1 MEKAD
6 GGYAKGAG
14 PTLWVAGSI
23 TAGWLGAAI
32 CLGWHA
38 KPCDDGGTFA
48 CLAANEWGD
57 YLAGVFAPLAL
68 IWLIAAV
75 WIQSSELREQRKELS
90 LTRAEVRDNRA
101 VMEAQ
106 ADEARRQA
114 EFIGRQTQMLEAD
127 RTARETEAIF
137 NAHVAQLALRLRQY
151 PNAFNFIA
159 TDRQYT
165 PSLIKAVDYPSDQQT
180 IATYATRLRTSM
192 RQLNKEHPGV
202 HLDAE
207 QPYNLARI
215 CTSLLACWEASRVL
229 PESSRVVAEA
239 LELDD
244 FVAKMMDLKSHV
256 TNYPPETSRLASVF
270 GDHSD

>member
-6 GGYAKGAG
+6 RGDAKGAG
-14 PTLWVAGSI
+14 PTLWVPGFISLAWLAAAI
-23 TAGWLGAAI
+23 WLGWL
-32 CLGWHA
+32 A

-48 CLAANEWGD
+48 CLRANEWGD
-57 YLAGVFAPLAL
+57 YFGGVFAPLAL

-114 EFIGRQTQMLEAD
+114 EYIGRQTEMLEAD
-127 RTARETEAIF
+127 RAARETEAIF

-151 PNAFNFIA
+151 PYAFDFTA

-165 PSLIKAVDYPSDQQT
+165 PRLIKNFDYPNDQQT
-180 IATYATRLRTSM
+180 IATAATRLRTSM
-192 RQLNKEHPGV
+192 REMNADHPGV

-207 QPYNLARI
+207 QPYNFARI
-215 CTSLLACWEASRVL
+215 YTSIQACSEASHAL
-229 PESSRVVAEA
+229 PQSSRAIAEA
-239 LELDD
+239 LELND
-244 FVAKMMDLKSHV
+244 FVAKITDLKSRV
-256 TNYPPETSRLASVF
+256 TNYPPEMSRIASLF
-270 GDHSD
+270 GEHSD